1 MSIRNNDERTGARQ
15 SDEAPAAVATP
26 PSSTPESSQPVG
38 LSFVVP
44 TEFVEIPSRGKYYP
58 EGHPLH
64 NQTTI
69 EIRHMTAKEEDI
81 LTSRTLLKKGLAI
94 DRMLQ
99 NIIVDKKI
107 KPDSLIIGDKN
118 AIIVS
123 ARSSA
128 YGSDYTTRV
137 TCPACGAIGEHSFDL
152 QHVKYIHPDDNETDE
167 FTQTD
172 NGTFILTLPVTNVN
186 VEVRLLTG
194 KDEAWLA
201 KMSENKKKHKLG
213 ESMLTDQMRLFIASI
228 NGVTNKGQI
237 NGFIDAMPARD
248 SRYLRGTYNKVVPNV
263 DLTQEFGCGSCGE
276 ETQME
281 VPFTTDFFWP
291 KS

>member
-1 MSIRNNDERTGARQ
+1 MSIRNNDDRTGARQ
-15 SDEAPAAVATP
+15 SDEAPTAAAAAPTSMP
-26 PSSTPESSQPVG
+26 DSNHSAG
-38 LSFVVP
+38 LNFVVP

-58 EGHPLH
+58 ENHPLH
-64 NQTTI
+64 NQTTV

-107 KPDSLIIGDKN
+107 KPEDLIIGDKN
-118 AIIVS
+118 AVIVA
-123 ARSSA
+123 ARSAA
-128 YGSDYTTRV
+128 YGSDYTTKV
-137 TCPACGAIGEHSFDL
+137 TCPACGATEDHSFDL
-152 QHVKYIHPDDNETDE
+152 GEMRYVHPDDNVTEE

-194 KDEAWLA
+194 KDENWLT

-213 ESMLTDQMRLFIASI
+213 ESLLTDQMRLFITSI
-228 NGVTNKGQI
+228 NGVTNKAQI

>member
-1 MSIRNNDERTGARQ
+1 MTIRDNDERTGARQ
-15 SDEAPAAVATP
+15 SDEAPAAAVVP
-26 PSSTPESSQPVG
+26 PTLPNAGNPVG

-44 TEFVEIPSRGKYYP
+44 TDFVEIPSRGKYYP
-58 EGHPLH
+58 ANHPLH

-81 LTSRTLLKKGLAI
+81 LTSRTLLKKGIAI

-99 NIIVDKKI
+99 NIIVDKRV
-107 KPDSLIIGDKN
+107 KPDTLIIGDKN

-123 ARSSA
+123 ARSAA

-137 TCPACGAIGEHSFDL
+137 TCPSCGTVGDHSFDL
-152 QHVKYIHPDDNETDE
+152 EHMNYIHPDDNESEE

-172 NGTFILTLPVTNVN
+172 NGTFILTLPVTNVS

-194 KDEAWLA
+194 KDEIWLT
-201 KMSENKKKHKLG
+201 KMNENKKKHKLG
-213 ESMLTDQMRLFIASI
+213 ETSLTDQMRLFITSI
-228 NGVTNKGQI
+228 NGVTDKAQI
-237 NGFIDAMPARD
+237 NGFVDAMPARD

-263 DLTQEFGCGSCGE
+263 DLTQEFGCEACGA

>member
-1 MSIRNNDERTGARQ
+1 MTIRNNDERTGARQ
-15 SDEAPAAVATP
+15 SDEAPAAAVVP
-26 PSSTPESSQPVG
+26 PAMPGTSPSPG

-44 TEFVEIPSRGKYYP
+44 TEFVEIPSRGDYYP
-58 EGHPLH
+58 ENHPLH
-64 NQTTI
+64 KQTTI

-81 LTSRTLLKKGLAI
+81 LTSRTLLKKGIAI

-99 NIIVDKKI
+99 NIIVDKRI
-107 KPDSLIIGDKN
+107 KPESLIIGDKN

-128 YGSDYTTRV
+128 YGSDYITKV
-137 TCPACGAIGEHSFDL
+137 TCPSCGAVGEHSFDL
-152 QHVKYIHPDDNETDE
+152 TDIQYIHPSDNDIDE
-167 FTQTD
+167 FTSTD
-172 NGTFILTLPVTNVN
+172 NGTFILTLPVTNVS

-194 KDEAWLA
+194 KDETWLT
-201 KMSENKKKHKLG
+201 KMTENKKKHKLG
-213 ESMLTDQMRLFIASI
+213 ESMLTDQMRLFITSI
-228 NGVTNKGQI
+228 NGVTNKAQI
-237 NGFIDAMPARD
+237 NTFIDAMPARD

-263 DLTQEFGCGSCGE
+263 DLTQEFGCESCGA

-291 KS
+291 K